1 MMRVVAAVIRNEEK
15 VLITQRAKNDRLAL
29 KWEFPGGKI
38 NENETA
44 QECIIREIKEE
55 LNLDI
60 EVSGLFMKNIYYYEK
75 GSIELTTFFVRI
87 NGGGMMLNVHNNAR
101 WVQINQLKNYEFC
114 PADVEVVKQ
123 LMRAV
128 N

>member
-1 MMRVVAAVIRNEEK
+1 MMKVVAAVIRNEEK

-44 QECIIREIKEE
+44 QDCIVREIKEE
-55 LNLDI
+55 LNLDV
-60 EVSGLFMKNIYYYEK
+60 EVLGLFMKNIYYYEK
-75 GSIELTTFFVRI
+75 GPIELTTFFVRI
-87 NGGGMMLNVHNNAR
+87 NGGEIRLNVHNNAI
-101 WVQINQLKNYEFC
+101 WVQLNQLKNYEFC

-123 LMRAV
+123 LMKVV